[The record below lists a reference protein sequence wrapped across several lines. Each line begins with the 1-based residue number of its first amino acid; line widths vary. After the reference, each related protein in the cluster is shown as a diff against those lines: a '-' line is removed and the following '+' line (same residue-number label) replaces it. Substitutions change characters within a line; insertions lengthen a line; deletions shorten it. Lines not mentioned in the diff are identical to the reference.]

1 METNR
6 QKRNIRIIFLV
17 LSFTFLFS
25 IYLIYSYFLETY
37 YNTLENISSY
47 STQTYIFDM
56 KNLFQSSEFMFT
68 ISFVIIVFLFLIM
81 LAYLYIAYMLK
92 HNNKKVLHIID
103 EINHD
108 EFVPSQLEGEYGVLE
123 QKIYNMKMSNDRY
136 IEEAK
141 REKQE
146 MNDYIEN
153 IAHQIKTPLT
163 AIRLNED
170 ILAMEQ
176 DNPLLQ
182 KNQQSFERLDHL
194 LESLLKLTRLEHNRI
209 HFDLQLKEIH
219 SLIDDV
225 VCEVTPLLQRTQL
238 HVNIQDCVFYY
249 DEQWLKEALCNIVKN
264 GIEENVKDIYLENQ
278 VFRNSVVLTIKDNGK
293 GIAEEDLSHLFER
306 FYRGTHKKRNG
317 SGIGLALCKE
327 IVEKH
332 HGYIHVYNDD
342 GAVFEISIPLLD
354 VKEKVI

>member
-141 REKQE
+141 R
-146 MNDYIEN
+146 
-153 IAHQIKTPLT
+153 
-163 AIRLNED
+163 
-170 ILAMEQ
+170 
-176 DNPLLQ
+176 
-182 KNQQSFERLDHL
+182 
-194 LESLLKLTRLEHNRI
+194 
-209 HFDLQLKEIH
+209 
-219 SLIDDV
+219 
-225 VCEVTPLLQRTQL
+225 
-238 HVNIQDCVFYY
+238 
-249 DEQWLKEALCNIVKN
+249 
-264 GIEENVKDIYLENQ
+264 
-278 VFRNSVVLTIKDNGK
+278 
-293 GIAEEDLSHLFER
+293 
-306 FYRGTHKKRNG
+306 
-317 SGIGLALCKE
+317 
-327 IVEKH
+327 
-332 HGYIHVYNDD
+332 
-342 GAVFEISIPLLD
+342 
-354 VKEKVI
+354 